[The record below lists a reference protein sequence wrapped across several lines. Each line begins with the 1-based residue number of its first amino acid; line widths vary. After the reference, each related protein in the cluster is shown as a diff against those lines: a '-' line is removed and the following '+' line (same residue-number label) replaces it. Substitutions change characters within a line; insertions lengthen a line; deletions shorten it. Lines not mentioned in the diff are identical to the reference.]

1 MGLQKFSIE
10 EVHHEHPRTADTQRR
25 NGSVPKDLFE
35 VMAGATACS
44 LRVFHGLL
52 AWANQNAQITSK
64 PEITTP

>member
-1 MGLQKFSIE
+1 
-10 EVHHEHPRTADTQRR
+10 
-25 NGSVPKDLFE
+25 
-35 VMAGATACS
+35 